1 MCPQPSAFTG
11 HPAAEKILPPQR
23 EILNILCDV
32 HVKWSIRKAFLP
44 SPSGFG
50 MARMFR
56 KPGRASARRH
66 RFGPMKSTDPSF
78 VTGRQAT
85 FIRSFGRKSNNN
97 QLKSL
102 ILAQIERW
110 RHS

>member
-1 MCPQPSAFTG
+1 MVIP
-11 HPAAEKILPPQR
+11 KIP
-23 EILNILCDV
+23 
-32 HVKWSIRKAFLP
+32 FL
-44 SPSGFG
+44 SSLHGLD

-56 KPGRASARRH
+56 KPGRASGRH
-66 RFGPMKSTDPSF
+66 RFGPMKSTDLSF

-85 FIRSFGRKSNNN
+85 FFRSFGRKSDHNK
-97 QLKSL
+97 LKSL